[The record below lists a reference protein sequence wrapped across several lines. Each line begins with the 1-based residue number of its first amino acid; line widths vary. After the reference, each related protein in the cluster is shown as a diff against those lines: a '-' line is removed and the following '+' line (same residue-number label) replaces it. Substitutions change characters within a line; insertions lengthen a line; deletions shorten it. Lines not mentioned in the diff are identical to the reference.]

1 MCHNMEAANSTRHRS
16 GKNITHVNTG
26 FQQTLLHRS
35 PHSWMVRK
43 VHFIKAT
50 SRARNMYERIVKR
63 RWSENPIN
71 FQQGDFIDPIRWH
84 WSECMFQFRGV
95 RHFTSCDVMMAYW
108 PLLTGLQSR
117 QAVAILCHGSTDIF
131 LVTALFTLHFN
142 VHLTMLTRCV
152 SCCGIFVYC
161 AWFCTFVSCCAQ
173 VLFPFLPGFLH
184 VNSLACRTL
193 WLAVRTSF

>member
-1 MCHNMEAANSTRHRS
+1 MD
-16 GKNITHVNTG
+16 
-26 FQQTLLHRS
+26 
-35 PHSWMVRK
+35 
-43 VHFIKAT
+43 
-50 SRARNMYERIVKR
+50 ERIAKRNEKEWKGDEVKILLISNR
-63 RWSENPIN
+63 GILL
-71 FQQGDFIDPIRWH
+71 ILYVWH

-131 LVTALFTLHFN
+131 LGTALFTLHFN